1 MSPTRKETAYLH
13 LPTYISGLIY
23 HLGTFISLFFVFLFL
38 FGYYPSK
45 IWSILLSAFLALS
58 FLAGLFILVKRT
70 IKRSLRLLSNPD
82 DYISNILVT
91 LLHGFV
97 VITLLWHSFAPV
109 LFVCASLLM
118 LYIPLGKLKHIVYFF
133 TSRIYLARFY
143 GKRGVWPLE
152 NQER

>member
-1 MSPTRKETAYLH
+1 
-13 LPTYISGLIY
+13 
-23 HLGTFISLFFVFLFL
+23 LGTFISLFFVFLFL